1 MALSRLTLSKFPPV
15 TACRHW
21 FRCLAAALIVMAVSA
36 AGAQTEP
43 ASPDQGDDESDLA
56 RIEAYLNAI
65 DTLRANFIQV
75 APDGSISDGVFYLA
89 RPGRVR
95 FEYSPPS
102 KILVVSKKNWITL
115 VDYEIGQASRWRIA
129 DTPFRVLIERDIRF
143 GKNIAVSSIERG
155 AGNVSVSVFNK
166 KDPKQGSIKLVFTD
180 GPLELRQWEITDPRG
195 QITRVGLV
203 NIEMNIEIDAS
214 KFEFDDPR
222 PRRRRRRR

>member
-1 MALSRLTLSKFPPV
+1 M
-15 TACRHW
+15 TAKLHSLG
-21 FRCLAAALIVMAVSA
+21 CLATALIAMAVSA

-43 ASPDQGDDESDLA
+43 ASPDQGESDVA

-65 DTLRANFIQV
+65 DTLRADFIQV

-129 DTPFRVLIERDIRF
+129 DTPFRVLIEGDIRF
-143 GKNIAVSSIERG
+143 GDNIAVSSIERAG
-155 AGNVSVSVFNK
+155 GNVSLGVYNK

-180 GPLELRQWEITDPRG
+180 EPLQLRQWEITDTRG
-195 QITRVGLV
+195 RITKVGLA
-203 NIEMNIEIDAS
+203 NIETNIEIDAS

>member
-1 MALSRLTLSKFPPV
+1 M
-15 TACRHW
+15 TARRHW
-21 FRCLAAALIVMAVSA
+21 LGCVAAALVVMAVSA

-43 ASPDQGDDESDLA
+43 AGAARDEGQSDLA
-56 RIEAYLNAI
+56 RIEDYLNAI
-65 DTLRANFIQV
+65 DTLRADFIQV

-95 FEYSPPS
+95 FEFNPPS
-102 KILVVSKKNWITL
+102 KILIVSKKNWITL

-143 GKNIAVSSIERG
+143 GGNIAVSSIERAG
-155 AGNVSVSVFNK
+155 GNVSVSVFNR

-195 QITRVGLV
+195 QITRVGLL

-222 PRRRRRRR
+222 PRRRKRRR